1 MLRRELSGITTEVV
15 RRSFLIA
22 ETLQSSGLFKQRPC
36 IAIHPHHILPAQRHN
51 NLQILSPKTCIYTMD
66 LPENHTLEYSPS
78 PPGSPKSFAS
88 FGSQFVEGVFKPA
101 SYDDLEDPEQYM
113 AGGLHPV
120 HLGDLLG
127 NSNQYKVIH
136 KLGSGGFATV
146 WLCRDLEKDVYTAL
160 KIMIADASKDDCV
173 ELKLLKKTWDME
185 QVGGKQIAIPRDHFW
200 IDGPNGH
207 HLCLVL
213 PVLGPRVSEI
223 WNTFKDPSTLSR
235 KIAPQVVHGLQILHS
250 HNVCHGGQ
258 FTPITSE
265 VIGI

>member
-1 MLRRELSGITTEVV
+1 MLRRELSGITTEVA

-160 KIMIADASKDDCV
+160 KIMIADASKGDCA
-173 ELKLLKKTWDME
+173 ELNYSKRPGTWSKLAANKLPYPATISGSMAQMDTIFVWY
-185 QVGGKQIAIPRDHFW
+185 
-200 IDGPNGH
+200 
-207 HLCLVL
+207 CL
-213 PVLGPRVSEI
+213 
-223 WNTFKDPSTLSR
+223 F
-235 KIAPQVVHGLQILHS
+235 
-250 HNVCHGGQ
+250 
-258 FTPITSE
+258 
-265 VIGI
+265 

>member
-1 MLRRELSGITTEVV
+1 
-15 RRSFLIA
+15 
-22 ETLQSSGLFKQRPC
+22 
-36 IAIHPHHILPAQRHN
+36 
-51 NLQILSPKTCIYTMD
+51 MD

-160 KIMIADASKDDCV
+160 KS
-173 ELKLLKKTWDME
+173 
-185 QVGGKQIAIPRDHFW
+185 
-200 IDGPNGH
+200 
-207 HLCLVL
+207 
-213 PVLGPRVSEI
+213 
-223 WNTFKDPSTLSR
+223 
-235 KIAPQVVHGLQILHS
+235 
-250 HNVCHGGQ
+250 
-258 FTPITSE
+258 
-265 VIGI
+265 